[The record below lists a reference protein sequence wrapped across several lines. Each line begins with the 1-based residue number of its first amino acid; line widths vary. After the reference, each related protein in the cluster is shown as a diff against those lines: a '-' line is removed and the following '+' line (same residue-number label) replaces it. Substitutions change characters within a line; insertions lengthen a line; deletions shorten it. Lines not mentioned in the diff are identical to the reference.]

1 MTPAR
6 GAPIALARER
16 ADEAPR
22 RLAAARIEWKSL
34 GELADARDA
43 WRDLVGRAL
52 EPNVFYDPAFALPAA
67 PVFGDPGA
75 VAVWSKSGRLIGLFP
90 ARIER
95 RYGLMHTLT
104 GWTHPYAPFGVPLVD
119 RDEGDAAI
127 TGFLDHVEGVE
138 KTPVMLPLI
147 AAEGPFAAALSRV
160 LLRRG
165 GAIETY
171 GAHARALLAPDSA
184 RKTYLDR
191 ALSPKKLK
199 ELRRQRRRLLEHG
212 LLKLT
217 TAREPDTIVPALSDY
232 LRLEAAGWK
241 GRAGTA
247 ARRHAAI
254 LNFVHEA
261 VTALAAEGG
270 ARVDRLI
277 QDERTLAATI
287 TLRAGE
293 TAWLWKIAYNEAA
306 RRASPGVQL
315 TLDVTESILADTTIA
330 RVDSCATADHPMIDH
345 LWRERLALADLLIA
359 PSAAGM
365 GQFRIARHLETLR
378 RALIA
383 SAKRA
388 RDVRG

>member
-6 GAPIALARER
+6 AAPIALTRER
-16 ADEAPR
+16 AEEVPR
-22 RLAAARIEWKSL
+22 RVAAARIEWRSL
-34 GELADARDA
+34 GELAEARDA
-43 WRDLVGRAL
+43 WRDLAGRAL
-52 EPNVFYDPAFALPAA
+52 EPNVFYDPAFALSAA

-95 RYGLMHTLT
+95 RYGVMGTLT

-119 RDEGDAAI
+119 RDEADAAI
-127 TGFLDHVEGVE
+127 IGFLDHAEAEGTLLV
-138 KTPVMLPLI
+138 LPLI
-147 AAEGPFAAALSRV
+147 AAEGPFAAAVSRA

-165 GAIETY
+165 GAMERY
-171 GAHARALLAPDSA
+171 GAHARALLAPDGV

-212 LLKLT
+212 LLKLA
-217 TAREPDTIVPALSDY
+217 TARDADTIVPALSDY

-383 SAKRA
+383 SAKRV

>member
-1 MTPAR
+1 M
-6 GAPIALARER
+6 G
-16 ADEAPR
+16 
-22 RLAAARIEWKSL
+22 
-34 GELADARDA
+34 
-43 WRDLVGRAL
+43 
-52 EPNVFYDPAFALPAA
+52 
-67 PVFGDPGA
+67 
-75 VAVWSKSGRLIGLFP
+75 
-90 ARIER
+90 
-95 RYGLMHTLT
+95 TLT

-119 RDEGDAAI
+119 REEAEGAI
-127 TGFLDHVEGVE
+127 TAFLDHAEAKG
-138 KTPVMLPLI
+138 TLILLPLI

-165 GAIETY
+165 GAMERY
-171 GAHARALLAPDSA
+171 GAHARALLSPDGV

-191 ALSPKKLK
+191 ALSPKKTK

-212 LLKLT
+212 LLKLA
-217 TAREPDTIVPALSDY
+217 TARDAATIVPALSDY

-247 ARRHAAI
+247 ARRHGAI
-254 LNFVHEA
+254 LNFMHDA

-277 QDERTLAATI
+277 QDERTLAATV
-287 TLRAGE
+287 TLRAGD
-293 TAWLWKIAYNEAA
+293 TAWLWKIAYDEGA

-315 TLDVTESILADTTIA
+315 TLDVTESLLADGTIA

-359 PSAAGM
+359 PSAAAM

-378 RALIA
+378 RVLIA
-383 SAKRA
+383 TREARA
-388 RDVRG
+388 RFPRRASRPDRATAAG